1 LGTWW
6 ARAVVAFDDFLL
18 VLFALMAI
26 GSLALLVPYLRGVGG
41 GKTKRTGDRDPSTE
55 SRRETNEDWVK
66 QDPLRCG

>member
-41 GKTKRTGDRDPSTE
+41 GKTKRTGDRDPSTQ
-55 SRRETNEDWVK
+55 SR
-66 QDPLRCG
+66 